1 MKRRGQDPH
10 STMRELLRERSLLV
24 VGVVLL
30 AVLAPVAV
38 ASLRSPGSLP
48 TVQRAD
54 GPGRTMQGEPGNI
67 TKPRAAMA
75 VRGKLPKRAVRS
87 SPSELRLRK
96 AQGAVIDVRTLKSVV
111 VKRERPEHRAPGVAR
126 EAGEAATANPS
137 AALPAAI
144 SPSTS
149 ATGSLGSPAPAPDIS
164 FEGLDF
170 AFKLDGSGN
179 VSPQH
184 VFECFAASKTGDPVS
199 GGWNFYSIETP
210 GGLGDYPKFG
220 IWPDGLYMSANM
232 FGYSATASF
241 IAPRVWAIDKAQMYA
256 GEPTVQVADFEAPA
270 EDFTLL
276 PANARLQAG
285 TPPPG
290 TPEYFVSTWEFLNG
304 VTVYKLH
311 VDWDKISTSTF
322 TGPDVPLNATSWPN
336 ASVGNAPTPG
346 NSLDT
351 LEIRAMAQLQ
361 YSNISGSESLW
372 ASHTVRRANTSGSAA
387 PR

>member
-87 SPSELRLRK
+87 SPSVLRLRK
-96 AQGAVIDVRTLKSVV
+96 AQGAVMDVRTLKSVV

-149 ATGSLGSPAPAPDIS
+149 AAGSLGSPAPAPDIS
-164 FEGLDF
+164 FEGLDFANWGAGHPPDTNGDVGPSYYIQTINTSIGIYDKSNGNRVAAFTFDAFMSQGNFGNLCDTDNFGDPVVIYDSFEDRWIITDF

-210 GGLGDYPKFG
+210 GG
-220 IWPDGLYMSANM
+220 
-232 FGYSATASF
+232 
-241 IAPRVWAIDKAQMYA
+241 
-256 GEPTVQVADFEAPA
+256 
-270 EDFTLL
+270 DFTLL

-322 TGPDVPLNATSWPN
+322 AGPDVPLNATSWPN
-336 ASVGNAPTPG
+336 ASVGNAPTPV

-351 LEIRAMAQLQ
+351 LEIRAMAQRLF
-361 YSNISGSESLW
+361 SK
-372 ASHTVRRANTSGSAA
+372 
-387 PR
+387 